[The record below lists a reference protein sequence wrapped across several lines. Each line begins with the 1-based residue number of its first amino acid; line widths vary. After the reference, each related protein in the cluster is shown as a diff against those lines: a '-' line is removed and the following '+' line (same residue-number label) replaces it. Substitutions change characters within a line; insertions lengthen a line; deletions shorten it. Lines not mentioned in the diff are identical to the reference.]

1 MTKFLSFKRT
11 DPAASGFQ
19 RSEHLVKIS
28 SIVDVNQTA
37 NNQVVINLDNALA
50 GFDVLTIEASGFLN
64 GFPVLPTW
72 NPNTAPLADMIN
84 NAITANPGGVK
95 VKVIPPS
102 DSQGE
107 VVRIYS
113 IVYS

>member
-11 DPAASGFQ
+11 DPAATDFQ

-28 SIVDVNQTA
+28 SIVDVNQI
-37 NNQVVINLDNALA
+37 NNYRVVINLDNALA

-64 GFPVLPTW
+64 GFPVFPTW
-72 NPNTAPLADMIN
+72 NPNTAPLAEMIN

-95 VKVIPPS
+95 VNVIPPN
-102 DSQGE
+102 DSQGQ
-107 VVRIYS
+107 VVRIMS